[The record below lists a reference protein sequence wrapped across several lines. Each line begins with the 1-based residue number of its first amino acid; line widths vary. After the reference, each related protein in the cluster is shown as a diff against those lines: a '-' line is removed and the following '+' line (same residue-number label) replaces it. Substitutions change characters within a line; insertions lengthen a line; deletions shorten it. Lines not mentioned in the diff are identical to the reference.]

1 MNTENHSEGSKPKAT
16 FEEVEAGE
24 SRSTN
29 LSEIWI
35 RRPVMTTL
43 VMTAILIFGVLAF
56 SKLPVSDLPTIDYPT
71 ITVSA
76 SLPGASPEVMATS
89 VATPLE
95 QRFSTIAGIDN
106 ITSSSSQGSTNITIQ
121 FALDRDIDK
130 AAADIQSGISR
141 ALRQL
146 PQGIN
151 PPSYNKANAADAPIL
166 MFSLNSDVLSR
177 TELNEYA
184 ETFVG
189 QRLSTVNGV
198 AQVQVY
204 GSAKYAV
211 RVQLDPGALAQRGIG
226 IDEVQSAINTGNSNS
241 PAGIL
246 MGPNQAFTLQASG
259 QLKNAAEFRDLVV
272 AYRNGMPVKLG
283 DLGNVYD
290 GLQNTRGLSE
300 INGRSNISLAII
312 RQPGANTVAT
322 ANGVL
327 EEMELLKHQMPPS
340 VQVETFYNRAESIQH
355 SVWDVEFTLALTVM
369 LVVMVIFLFLRN
381 VRATIIPS
389 LALPFSI
396 IGTCIVMYAL
406 DFSLDNLSL
415 MALTLAVGFVVDDA
429 IVMLENIVRHMEM
442 GKDAFHAALEGSR
455 EISFTILSMTL
466 SLVAVFIPL
475 LFMPGLVGRLFR
487 EFAVTIGV
495 AILVSGFVS
504 LTLTPM
510 LAARFLKGGEGHGAA
525 EGKWR
530 SIERVYQATEQGYVR
545 SLNWVM
551 RHRPLTMLFSALMLV
566 ATVAMFIII
575 PKGFIPSEDT
585 GRLMGTV
592 EGPEG
597 IGFDA
602 LSAKMREV
610 GAILQES
617 PYVKFTMVSVGGGPG
632 GAANSGRVTLTLVDR
647 KERPH
652 VDQLM
657 REFGQLTAHVPGVQV
672 FFRNPPP
679 INIGGRRGN
688 SAYSVSLQG
697 ADIAELYTAARVLD
711 QRMREMPELE
721 NISSDL
727 MVGNPQ
733 VAVTIDRDRASA
745 LGVTA
750 SQIENALY
758 NAYGQRQVSTIYTQT
773 NQYEV
778 ILELL
783 PEYQR
788 DPASL
793 SQLFIRSNTGNL
805 VPLGAVATFTKGVG
819 PQSVQHNGQQPAVTI
834 SFNTRAGVALGTAVD
849 AVQEEA
855 ARLLPASVT
864 AVLSGDTQAFAEAQ
878 AGLLALLIVAIFVI
892 YVVLGIL
899 YESFVHPLTILSGL
913 PFAAVGALATL
924 MIFGKDLSVYAYVG
938 VIMLIGLVKKNAIMM
953 IDFAIEAER
962 EGHMDATAAILEAA
976 RVRFRPIMMTTM
988 AALMGTLP
996 IAIGFGTGGES
1007 RQPLGL
1013 AVVGGLAFSQLITL
1027 YVTPV
1032 VYTYL
1037 DVLNKGHGEKVAE
1050 AASDIVSAP
1059 GFEPLPAPGGAGGN

>member
-1 MNTENHSEGSKPKAT
+1 MSTKNSMQPELGGPTEGMNI
-16 FEEVEAGE
+16 
-24 SRSTN
+24 
-29 LSEIWI
+29 SEIWI

-43 VMTAILIFGVLAF
+43 VMTAILIFGILAYK
-56 SKLPVSDLPTIDYPT
+56 KLAVSDLPTIDYPT

-76 SLPGASPEVMATS
+76 GLPGASPEVMATS

-95 QRFSTIAGIDN
+95 QQFSTISGIDN
-106 ITSSSSQGSTNITIQ
+106 ITSSSSQGSTSITIQ
-121 FALDRDIDK
+121 FDLSRDIDK
-130 AAADIQSGISR
+130 AAADVQSGISK

-151 PPSYNKANAADAPIL
+151 PPSYNKANAADAPIV
-166 MFSLNSDVLSR
+166 MYSLNSDVLSR

-184 ETFVG
+184 ETFIG
-189 QRLSTVNGV
+189 QRLSTVTGV

-226 IDEVQSAINTGNSNS
+226 IDEVQQAINSGNSNT
-241 PAGIL
+241 PAGVL
-246 MGPNQAFTLQASG
+246 MGPNQSFTLQATG
-259 QLKNAAEFRDLVV
+259 QLKNAAEFRALVV
-272 AYRNGMPVKLG
+272 AYRNGAPVRLG
-283 DLGNVYD
+283 DLGNVFD
-290 GLQNTRGLSE
+290 GLQNMRGMSE
-300 INGRSNISLAII
+300 LNGRFNISLAVI

-322 ANGVL
+322 AKAVNNAM
-327 EEMELLKHQMPPS
+327 EELIPQLPPS
-340 VQVETFYNRAESIQH
+340 VQVIKIWDRAQSIEH
-355 SVWDVEFTLALTVM
+355 SVWDVQFTLALTVA

-381 VRATIIPS
+381 ARATIIPS

-406 DFSLDNLSL
+406 DFSLNNLTL

-442 GKDAFHAALEGSR
+442 GKPAFKAALDGSK

-495 AILVSGFVS
+495 AILVSGIVS

-510 LAARFLKGGEGHGAA
+510 LAARFLKGDEGHA
-525 EGKWR
+525 EGSGKWR
-530 SIERVYQATEQGYVR
+530 SIERVYATTERWYVD

-551 RHRPLTMLFSALMLV
+551 RHRPLTMLFSALMLIL
-566 ATVAMFIII
+566 TVVLFVVI
-575 PKGFIPSEDT
+575 PKGFIPSEDS
-585 GRLMGTV
+585 GRLMGTI

-597 IGFDA
+597 IGYDA
-602 LSAKMREV
+602 LVAKVREV
-610 GAILQES
+610 AEIVRDD
-617 PYVKFTMVSVGGGPG
+617 PNVKYTMASVGGGPF
-632 GAANSGRVTLTLVDR
+632 GAANSGRLQLTLTDS
-647 KERPH
+647 KTRPH
-652 VDQLM
+652 VDQVM
-657 REFGQLTAHVPGVQV
+657 RELTKLTSQIPGVRV

-697 ADIAELYTAARVLD
+697 ADIAELYSSARVLES
-711 QRMREMPELE
+711 RMRELPQLE

-727 MVGNPQ
+727 QVGNPQ
-733 VAVTIDRDRASA
+733 VAVTIDRERASA

-773 NQYEV
+773 NQYQV

-783 PEYQR
+783 PQYQR
-788 DPASL
+788 DPTSL
-793 SQLFIRSNTGNL
+793 SELFIRSNTGNL
-805 VPLGAVATFTKGVG
+805 VPLGAVANFTKGVG
-819 PQSVQHNGQQPAVTI
+819 PMSVQHNGQQPAVSI
-834 SFNTRAGVALGTAVD
+834 SFNTRPGVALGDAVT

-855 ARLLPASVT
+855 SSVLPTGVT
-864 AVLSGDTQAFAEAQ
+864 AVLSGDTQAFAQAQ
-878 AGLLALLIVAIFVI
+878 SGLLALLVVAIFVI

-899 YESFVHPLTILSGL
+899 YESFIHPLTILSGL
-913 PFAAVGALATL
+913 PFAAVGALLTL

-962 EGHMDATAAILEAA
+962 NEGMSATEAILEAA

-996 IAIGFGTGGES
+996 IAVGYGTGGES

-1037 DVLNKGHGEKVAE
+1037 DSWATRGERRKH
-1050 AASDIVSAP
+1050 AAAAIP
-1059 GFEPLPAPGGAGGN
+1059 PQLKPATATAGD